1 MGAYGR
7 SMTSTD
13 STGPVPG
20 TTAVSDTGPVR
31 GTTTAVPGTGP
42 GTKTTSVAGDGGAP
56 RGGQDGGDRRRWI
69 ALAIVMTA
77 AFMDLVDVTIVN
89 IAIPSIQRDEGASV
103 SQIQWITAGYA
114 LAFAAGLITGGR
126 LGDIHGRKRLFLLG
140 IGGFTVASA
149 LCGFAANPEM
159 LVASRILQGA
169 MAALMVPQV
178 LSIVH
183 ATFPAHERGKVFGLF
198 GAIVGLGAV
207 SGPLLGAL
215 LTEWNLFGLGW
226 RPIFLIN
233 LPVGIAGL
241 ILGRRFITESRAPK
255 ALRLDLAGVALVVLA
270 LLMLLYP
277 LTRGHEL
284 DWPLWG
290 HFSMAGSL
298 VVFGALVA
306 YERRKAARDGSPLI
320 ELSLFKVKSFAAG
333 IAVQTVFGVALG
345 IFFLV
350 WTFYMQFG
358 LGWSA
363 LRAGLTGI
371 PFSVAVSVAAGLSVQ
386 QLVPRF
392 GRKVLQAGALVMA
405 AGVLL
410 YIWEADRYGMSI
422 SSWQMALPLTVMGV
436 GMGLIVAPLTDAIL
450 SEVPREHSGSASG
463 LLSTVQQMG
472 NALGL
477 GLVSVVFFGVMD
489 DRLAPSETGPAF
501 ADAFQY
507 ALGWVAAVLA
517 AIFLLMFAL
526 PKRPAQH
533 LEGAGAEE
541 DAAGAEQETARAE
554 QETAAAAGEAA
565 AGKAAAMSAGGAG
578 AEDTGERAPELVR

>member
-1 MGAYGR
+1 
-7 SMTSTD
+7 MTSTHTPHA
-13 STGPVPG
+13 SP
-20 TTAVSDTGPVR
+20 A
-31 GTTTAVPGTGP
+31 
-42 GTKTTSVAGDGGAP
+42 AP
-56 RGGQDGGDRRRWI
+56 AAGDRRRWY

-89 IAIPSIQRDEGASV
+89 IAIPSIRQNEGASF

-126 LGDIHGRKRLFLLG
+126 LGDIHGRKRVFL
-140 IGGFTVASA
+140 IGVAGFTLASA
-149 LCGFAANPEM
+149 LCGLAVNPEM

-215 LTEWNLFGLGW
+215 LTEWNLFGLEW

-233 LPVGIAGL
+233 LPVGIAAL
-241 ILGRRFITESRAPK
+241 VLGGRFITESKAPR
-255 ALRLDLAGVALVVLA
+255 ALRLDLVGVALVTLG
-270 LLMLLYP
+270 LLMLVYP
-277 LTRGHEL
+277 LTRGREL
-284 DWPLWG
+284 GWPLWG
-290 HFSMAGSL
+290 HLSMAGAF
-298 VVFGALVA
+298 VVLAVLVA
-306 YERRKAARDGSPLI
+306 YERRKSLRDGSPLV
-320 ELSLFKVKSFAAG
+320 ELSLFRVKSFAAG

-350 WTFYMQFG
+350 WTLYMQVG
-358 LGWSA
+358 LGWTP
-363 LRAGLTGI
+363 LRAGLTGV
-371 PFSVAVSVAAGLSVQ
+371 PFSVAVSVAAGVSVQ
-386 QLVPRF
+386 KLVPRF

-410 YIWEADRYGMSI
+410 YLWESEHYGLGI
-422 SSWQMALPLTVMGV
+422 TSWQMALPLVVMGI
-436 GMGLIVAPLTDAIL
+436 GMGLIVAPLTDAVL
-450 SEVPREHSGSASG
+450 SQVPREHAGSASG
-463 LLSTVQQMG
+463 LINTVQQMG

-477 GLVSVVFFGVMD
+477 GLVSVVFFGTMSD
-489 DRLAPSETGPAF
+489 DLAPARIGPAY
-501 ADAFQY
+501 ADAFQN

-517 AIFLLMFAL
+517 VIFLLMSAL

-533 LEGAGAEE
+533 VEGA
-541 DAAGAEQETARAE
+541 AEQE
-554 QETAAAAGEAA
+554 Q
-565 AGKAAAMSAGGAG
+565 AGGATEG
-578 AEDTGERAPELVR
+578 AATEKEAALA

>member
-1 MGAYGR
+1 
-7 SMTSTD
+7 MTSTETLTD
-13 STGPVPG
+13 RAPAAPAP
-20 TTAVSDTGPVR
+20 TA
-31 GTTTAVPGTGP
+31 
-42 GTKTTSVAGDGGAP
+42 
-56 RGGQDGGDRRRWI
+56 DRRRWF

-89 IAIPSIQRDEGASV
+89 IAIPSIQQNAGASF

-140 IGGFTVASA
+140 IGGFTLASA

-169 MAALMVPQV
+169 MASLMVPQV

-198 GAIVGLGAV
+198 GAVVGLGAV
-207 SGPLLGAL
+207 TGPLLGAL
-215 LTEWNLFGLGW
+215 LTEWNLFGLEW

-241 ILGRRFITESRAPK
+241 ILGSRFITESKAPRALK
-255 ALRLDLAGVALVVLA
+255 LDLVGVVLVTLG

-277 LTRGHEL
+277 LTRGREL
-284 DWPLWG
+284 GWPLWG
-290 HFSMAGSL
+290 YVSMAGAL
-298 VVFGALVA
+298 VVFAALVA
-306 YERRKAARDGSPLI
+306 YERHKTARDGSPLV

-333 IAVQTVFGVALG
+333 IAVQTVFGIALG

-350 WTFYMQFG
+350 WTLYMQIG
-358 LGWSA
+358 LGWSP
-363 LRAGLTGI
+363 LKAGLTGI
-371 PFSVAVSVAAGLSVQ
+371 PFSIAVSTAAGMSVQ
-386 QLVPRF
+386 KLVPRF
-392 GRKVLQAGALVMA
+392 GRKVLQAGALVLA
-405 AGVLL
+405 AGVVL
-410 YIWEADRYGMSI
+410 YMWESEHFGLTIAP
-422 SSWQMALPLTVMGV
+422 WQMALPLVVMGV

-450 SEVPREHSGSASG
+450 SEVPREHAGSASG
-463 LLSTVQQMG
+463 LINTVQQMG

-477 GLVSVVFFGVMD
+477 GLVSVVFFGTMG
-489 DRLAPSETGPAF
+489 DRLAPAQVGPAF
-501 ADAFQY
+501 ADAFQN
-507 ALGWVAAVLA
+507 ALGWVAAVMA

-533 LEGAGAEE
+533 VEGAAEE
-541 DAAGAEQETARAE
+541 P
-554 QETAAAAGEAA
+554 
-565 AGKAAAMSAGGAG
+565 SP
-578 AEDTGERAPELVR
+578 APEKEPALVS

>member
-1 MGAYGR
+1 MQDSPTGA
-7 SMTSTD
+7 
-13 STGPVPG
+13 
-20 TTAVSDTGPVR
+20 
-31 GTTTAVPGTGP
+31 GP
-42 GTKTTSVAGDGGAP
+42 GAGTEPDSGVAPA
-56 RGGQDGGDRRRWI
+56 DRRRWF

-89 IAIPSIQRDEGASV
+89 IAIPSIQRESGATF

-126 LGDIHGRKRLFLLG
+126 LGDIHGRKRVFLVG
-140 IGGFTVASA
+140 IGGFTLASA
-149 LCGFAANPEM
+149 LCGFAVNPEM

-215 LTEWNLFGLGW
+215 LTEGDLFGLAW

-241 ILGRRFITESRAPK
+241 LLGSRFITESKAPK
-255 ALRLDLAGVALVVLA
+255 ALKLDLVGVALVTLG

-277 LTRGHEL
+277 LTRGREL
-284 DWPLWG
+284 GWPLWG
-290 HFSMAGSL
+290 YVSMGGSL
-298 VVFGALVA
+298 VVLGALVA
-306 YERRKAARDGSPLI
+306 YERRKGARDGSPLV
-320 ELSLFKVKSFAAG
+320 ELSLFRVKSFAAG

-350 WTFYMQFG
+350 WTLYMQYG
-358 LGWSA
+358 LGWRP
-363 LRAGLTGI
+363 LKAGLTGI
-371 PFSVAVSVAAGLSVQ
+371 PFSIAVSTAAGLSVQ

-392 GRKVLQAGALVMA
+392 GRKVLQAGALIMG

-410 YIWEADRYGMSI
+410 YIWEAGRYGLSI
-422 SSWQMALPLTVMGV
+422 TPWQMALPLVVMGI

-450 SEVPREHSGSASG
+450 SEVPRGHSGSASG
-463 LLSTVQQMG
+463 LINTVQQMG

-477 GLVSVVFFGVMD
+477 GLVSVVFFGVVD
-489 DRLAPSETGPAF
+489 DRLTRGTTRTEASTAF
-501 ADAFQY
+501 ADGFQH
-507 ALGWVAAVLA
+507 ALVWVAVVMGV
-517 AIFLLMFAL
+517 IFLLMWAL
-526 PKRPAQH
+526 PARPAVH
-533 LEGAGAEE
+533 REGEGSEATEDTEGRDQGAHAGRARSTT
-541 DAAGAEQETARAE
+541 AQETPSE
-554 QETAAAAGEAA
+554 Q
-565 AGKAAAMSAGGAG
+565 
-578 AEDTGERAPELVR
+578 DERLAHAL